1 MSVSGSDAPR
11 SRPRRLR
18 KILTMLALLA
28 AAYGFWQARDRWAGR
43 FGMSTSAIESSPAG
57 HEDGHDHDH
66 GHADSERETLE
77 ISLQARKNLGLVSK
91 PLRVANYWRK
101 VAIPGEVVDLP
112 GVSDRGV
119 TSPAVGVVTRIDAV
133 PGDTVRP
140 GERLFTIRLLS
151 DYVQNSQAEL
161 FKATRETELVLE
173 QRQRLTSA
181 GSAGAI
187 PQSRLIELD
196 QSLRRLEASV
206 RSYRQD
212 LIARGIRPEQIDQII
227 EGNFVTE
234 IEVLAPPLVG
244 DRPADAGMGV
254 FEVGDLQVELGTQ
267 VQAGQ
272 TLVMLAD
279 HQQLWISGKA
289 FKREA
294 PYLAR
299 AAEENWE
306 VEVEFAEDAPG
317 AWEDTLG
324 AQGDTL
330 GAQGDKLGAGE
341 DAPQRFAIRHLAN
354 AVDPDSRTFQFVIPL
369 RNESRSYER
378 DGKRF
383 VVWRY
388 RPGQRVRLNVPVE
401 ELKDVIVVPAGA
413 IVREGPEAYLFRQ
426 NGDLFDR
433 LAVRVLHEDR
443 ATVVIANDG
452 SVAPG
457 WFVAQNS
464 AASLNRVLKAQAA
477 SGTPVGFHV
486 HADGTVHG
494 AH

>member
-1 MSVSGSDAPR
+1 MSVSDSNAAP
-11 SRPRRLR
+11 SRPRRFR
-18 KILTMLALLA
+18 AILVMLALFA
-28 AAYGFWQARDRWAGR
+28 VAYGLWHIRDRWTGR
-43 FGMSTSAIESSPAG
+43 FGMSNPFTSSTPSAG
-57 HEDGHDHDH
+57 HEDEHDHTH
-66 GHADSERETLE
+66 ENAQPVGERETLE

-91 PLRVANYWRK
+91 PLRVMNYWRK
-101 VAIPGEVVDLP
+101 VAIPGEVVDVP

-119 TSPAVGVVTRIDAV
+119 TSPAVGVVTRIDPF

-161 FKATRETELVLE
+161 FKATRETELVSE

-212 LIARGIRPEQIDQII
+212 LIARGIRPEQIEQIV

-244 DRPADAGMGV
+244 DRHADAGMGL

-279 HQQLWISGKA
+279 HQELWIAGKA

-317 AWEDTLG
+317 AWEGLPG
-324 AQGDTL
+324 AW
-330 GAQGDKLGAGE
+330 E

-369 RNESRSYER
+369 RNQSRAYER

-443 ATVVIANDG
+443 STVVIANDG
-452 SVAPG
+452 SVSPG

-464 AASLNRVLKAQAA
+464 AASLNRVLKSQAA
-477 SGTPVGFHV
+477 SGTPVGFHI
-486 HADGTVHG
+486 HADGTVHE

>member
-1 MSVSGSDAPR
+1 MSESGSDTRR
-11 SRPRRLR
+11 SRPRRGGLIFLLLASLAAGYGAWR
-18 KILTMLALLA
+18 SRDALL
-28 AAYGFWQARDRWAGR
+28 GR
-43 FGMSTSAIESSPAG
+43 FGNPQAASGQATADQGE
-57 HEDGHDHDH
+57 HDHDH
-66 GHADSERETLE
+66 DHDHAASERETLE
-77 ISLQARKNLGLVSK
+77 ISVQARKNLGLVSK

-140 GERLFTIRLLS
+140 GDRLFTIRLLS

-324 AQGDTL
+324 TRQ
-330 GAQGDKLGAGE
+330 

-433 LAVRVLHEDR
+433 MAVRVLHEDR

-457 WFVAQNS
+457 WFVAQS
-464 AASLNRVLKAQAA
+464 GAASLNRVLKSQAA

>member
-1 MSVSGSDAPR
+1 
-11 SRPRRLR
+11 
-18 KILTMLALLA
+18 
-28 AAYGFWQARDRWAGR
+28 
-43 FGMSTSAIESSPAG
+43 
-57 HEDGHDHDH
+57 
-66 GHADSERETLE
+66 
-77 ISLQARKNLGLVSK
+77 
-91 PLRVANYWRK
+91 
-101 VAIPGEVVDLP
+101 
-112 GVSDRGV
+112 
-119 TSPAVGVVTRIDAV
+119 
-133 PGDTVRP
+133 
-140 GERLFTIRLLS
+140 
-151 DYVQNSQAEL
+151 
-161 FKATRETELVLE
+161 
-173 QRQRLTSA
+173 
-181 GSAGAI
+181 
-187 PQSRLIELD
+187 
-196 QSLRRLEASV
+196 
-206 RSYRQD
+206 
-212 LIARGIRPEQIDQII
+212 
-227 EGNFVTE
+227 
-234 IEVLAPPLVG
+234 
-244 DRPADAGMGV
+244 MGV

-279 HQQLWISGKA
+279 HQELWIAGKA

-317 AWEDTLG
+317 AWEGLPG
-324 AQGDTL
+324 AW
-330 GAQGDKLGAGE
+330 E

-369 RNESRSYER
+369 RNQSRAYER

-443 ATVVIANDG
+443 STVVIANDG
-452 SVAPG
+452 SVSPG

-464 AASLNRVLKAQAA
+464 AASLNRVLKSQAA

-486 HADGTVHG
+486 HADGTVHE